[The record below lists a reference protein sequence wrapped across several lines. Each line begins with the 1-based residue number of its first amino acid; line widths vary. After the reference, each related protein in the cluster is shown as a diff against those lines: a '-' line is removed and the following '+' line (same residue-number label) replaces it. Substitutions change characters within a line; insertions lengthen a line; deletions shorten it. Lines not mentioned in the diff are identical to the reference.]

1 MIGRVVAPFG
11 TRGEV
16 RVRPET
22 DFPERFAGLREVCLE
37 LPDGR
42 AEMGRVVQA
51 RITPKGALVQFQGC
65 DDRAQA
71 EELRGA
77 WVKIRPS
84 MAIPL
89 PAGSYYIHE
98 IVGLRVFTE
107 EGRDLGEVTEVIC
120 SPANDVYVVGE
131 VMIPAVRES
140 VREISVEKG
149 TMTVALPPEGPPNA
163 AGMPCPTGQGHT
175 RPTKGDRRR
184 AD

>member
-1 MIGRVVAPFG
+1 MRL
-11 TRGEV
+11 
-16 RVRPET
+16 ET

-42 AEMGRVVQA
+42 AEMAPVVEARV
-51 RITPKGALVQFQGC
+51 TPKGALVQFRGC
-65 DDRAQA
+65 ADRAQA
-71 EELRGA
+71 EGLRGA

-89 PAGSYYIHE
+89 PEGSHYIHE

-107 EGRDLGEVTEVIC
+107 EGVEVGEVTEVIC

-131 VMIPAVRES
+131 ALGGQVMIPAVREF
-140 VREISVEKG
+140 VKEISVEKG
-149 TMTVALPPEGPPNA
+149 TMTVALPPEGRPNA
-163 AGMPCPTGQGHT
+163 AGMPRPTGRGHT